1 MPDPKMT
8 PEAATAEIM
17 NVVQDVLVAQSTNDL
32 DGLGAAIARLE
43 AIVAET
49 GVEIPGITDQLLEL
63 QGQTETYSTG
73 FANYDAAMWAGDLDR
88 ARTLLDQIN
97 EVQENPCEINE
108 ESPGFDLDE
117 AMAEMFIDMGVDV
130 PDTPDLF
137 EDIANGLD
145 GAIDAAIASGVDL
158 NTPCGPSMHTALLAA
173 LDAPGRRV
181 EQIQKLVAAGSDP
194 LMPHATG
201 DNTLSWA
208 MGYHHPET
216 VTAESETA
224 LFTYLTTLGI
234 DIENR
239 IEGMWT
245 TLHRAIVQST
255 AVQVEVLLKA
265 GADPSALLAP
275 EYEPEFLAEATSLM
289 LAAPKPQMVRLL
301 LAHGADARQADGQ
314 GRRVLEFVA
323 EQTAAARD
331 RATEDDPWT
340 VAHAD
345 ALEETLGILQAHLA
359 H

>member
-1 MPDPKMT
+1 MSDSKLS

-17 NVVQDVLVAQSTNDL
+17 SVVQDVITAQAANDL
-32 DGLGAAIARLE
+32 DGLNAAIARLE
-43 AIVAET
+43 TIVAET

-63 QGQTETYSTG
+63 QGQTESYSTS

-88 ARTLLDQIN
+88 ARTLLDDMHA
-97 EVQENPCEINE
+97 QEANPCEIIHDDG
-108 ESPGFDLDE
+108 GFDQDE
-117 AMAEMFIDMGVDV
+117 AMAEMFIEMGVDV
-130 PDTPDLF
+130 PDRPDLF
-137 EDIANGLD
+137 EDIANGVD

-158 NTPCGPSMHTALLAA
+158 NEACGPSMHTAILAA

-181 EQIQKLVAAGSDP
+181 EHIQKLVAAGADP
-194 LMPHATG
+194 LLPHATG

-208 MGYHHPET
+208 MGYHHPGT
-216 VTAESETA
+216 VTPASEQA

-245 TLHRAIVQST
+245 TLHRAILQST

-289 LAAPKPQMVRLL
+289 LAAPKPAVVRLL
-301 LAHGADARQADGQ
+301 LAHGANARQTDGQ
-314 GRRVLEFVA
+314 GRRVLDFVTEEA
-323 EQTAAARD
+323 AAARD

-340 VAHAD
+340 IAHAD
-345 ALEETLGILQAHLA
+345 ALDETLAILQAHLA